1 MKYDRGNAY
10 DDDEDDIADRKI
22 KNSKKLNKKR
32 LKNADNDEIDSF
44 NLNKKDT

>member
-22 KNSKKLNKKR
+22 KNRNLNKKR
-32 LKNADNDEIDSF
+32 
-44 NLNKKDT
+44 

>member
-22 KNSKKLNKKR
+22 KNRNLNKKR
-32 LKNADNDEIDSF
+32 QKIADIDEIDSF
-44 NLNKKDT
+44 HLNK